1 MVEPELLTQ
10 LKLLGND
17 VITVQVGGLQIIEQ
31 TPALAHHHEQ
41 ATTGTVIFFVLLQ
54 VLIQMVNALG

>member
-1 MVEPELLTQ
+1 MVEPELLAQ
-10 LKLLGND
+10 LKLLGNGLIAVEVD
-17 VITVQVGGLQIIEQ
+17 GLQIIQQ
-31 TPALAHHHEQ
+31 TPALAYHHEQ